1 MSRQF
6 TWDARKAVANKQK
19 HGVTFEEARTVF
31 ADPLVEV
38 EPDWASGEPRA
49 VALGMSAFARVLFV
63 VHVELDGDTTRIISA
78 RKATRHERK
87 RYEEGQ

>member
-6 TWDARKAVANKQK
+6 TWDARKAAANKEK

-31 ADPLVEV
+31 SDPLVELQA
-38 EPDWASGEPRA
+38 DWANGEARA
-49 VALGMSAFARVLFV
+49 VAIGMSSSVRLLYV